1 MKDIDYILSLLDWQ
15 RSEEEQ
21 ALGLCLAKE
30 VKDISVFLQPQGK
43 SLWENCSRVLYEK
56 SDDELLPY
64 LDKLLEWLLDMNWPG
79 ALIVYDRLLI
89 FEKSTALLASLSESI
104 KRAKN
109 LNEVIWLD
117 NLLELKKE
125 LKKSIE

>member
-1 MKDIDYILSLLDWQ
+1 M
-15 RSEEEQ
+15 
-21 ALGLCLAKE
+21 C
-30 VKDISVFLQPQGK
+30 
-43 SLWENCSRVLYEK
+43 EK

-79 ALIVYDRLLI
+79 AFIVWDRLLI

-117 NLLELKKE
+117 NLLELKK
-125 LKKSIE
+125 SIE